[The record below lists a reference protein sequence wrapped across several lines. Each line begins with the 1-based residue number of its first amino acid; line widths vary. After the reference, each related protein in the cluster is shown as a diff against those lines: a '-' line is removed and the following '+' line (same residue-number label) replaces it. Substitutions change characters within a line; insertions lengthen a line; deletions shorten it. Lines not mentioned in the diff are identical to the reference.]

1 LFATRVARNVTITMI
16 RLLFSLI
23 GYVATATVITLALGF
38 AYLWKT
44 DRLSDEKMFRLIA
57 LLQGVDLE
65 QIAAA
70 ERAADEKAPAEEP
83 SIDAV
88 VGQKQVLDRNYEVK
102 LLSLQRGRQEYDH
115 SLQQL
120 RSERER
126 FDRLARDWENK
137 LKQQDELTTQQNL
150 AKVVSDLEQVKP
162 ATAKSLLIQWIEDG
176 RMDDVIT
183 LLGRMSDNK
192 KAKILK
198 SFATADE
205 LDKLHEIHRLMID
218 GDENQ
223 DNLEQAKEELNAI
236 SQPNQQP

>member
-1 LFATRVARNVTITMI
+1 MI
-16 RLLFSLI
+16 RILFSLI
-23 GYVATATVITLALGF
+23 GYVATATVITLSLGF

-44 DRLSDEKMFRLIA
+44 DRLTDEKMFRMVA

-70 ERAADEKAPAEEP
+70 ERAADAKAPPEEP

-88 VGQKQVLDRNYEVK
+88 VGQQQVLDRNFEVK

-126 FDRLARDWENK
+126 FDRLARDWESK

-162 ATAKSLLIQWIEDG
+162 ATAKILLIQWIEDG
-176 RMDDVIT
+176 HMEDVIT
-183 LLGRMSDNK
+183 LLGRMSENK
-192 KAKILK
+192 KGKILK
-198 SFATADE
+198 SFSTPDE
-205 LDKLHEIHRLMID
+205 LDKLHEIHRLMMD
-218 GDENQ
+218 GDKNN
-223 DNLEQAKEELNAI
+223 DTLEQAQSELDKI
-236 SQPNQQP
+236 SQPNKQP

>member
-1 LFATRVARNVTITMI
+1 
-16 RLLFSLI
+16 
-23 GYVATATVITLALGF
+23 VITLALGF

-44 DRLSDEKMFRLIA
+44 DRLTNERMFRMIA
-57 LLQGVDLE
+57 LVQGVDLE
-65 QIAAA
+65 RIAAA
-70 ERAADEKAPAEEP
+70 ERAADEKTPPEEL

-88 VGQKQVLDRNYEVK
+88 VGQQQVLDRNSEVK
-102 LLSLQRGRQEYDH
+102 LLSLQRGRQEFDH

-137 LKQQDELTTQQNL
+137 LKQQGELTTQENI

-162 ATAKSLLIQWIEDG
+162 ATAKTLLIQWIEDG

-183 LLGRMSDNK
+183 LLGKMSDNK

-198 SFATADE
+198 SFSTPDE

-218 GDENQ
+218 GDKSK
-223 DNLEQAKEELNAI
+223 DNLEQAKQELNAI
-236 SQPNQQP
+236 NQTNKQP

>member
-1 LFATRVARNVTITMI
+1 MI
-16 RLLFSLI
+16 RILFSLI

-44 DRLSDEKMFRLIA
+44 DRLTNERMFRMIA
-57 LLQGVDLE
+57 LVQGVDLDR
-65 QIAAA
+65 IAAA
-70 ERAADEKAPAEEP
+70 ERAANEKTPPEEL

-88 VGQKQVLDRNYEVK
+88 VGQQQVLDRNSEVK
-102 LLSLQRGRQEYDH
+102 LLSLQRGRQEFDH

-120 RSERER
+120 RSERDR

-137 LKQQDELTTQQNL
+137 LKQHGELTTQENI

-162 ATAKSLLIQWIEDG
+162 ATAKTLLIQWIEDG

-183 LLGRMSDNK
+183 LLGKMSDNK

-198 SFATADE
+198 SFSTPDE

-218 GDENQ
+218 GDKSK
-223 DNLEQAKEELNAI
+223 DNLEQAKQELNAI
-236 SQPNQQP
+236 NQPNKQP